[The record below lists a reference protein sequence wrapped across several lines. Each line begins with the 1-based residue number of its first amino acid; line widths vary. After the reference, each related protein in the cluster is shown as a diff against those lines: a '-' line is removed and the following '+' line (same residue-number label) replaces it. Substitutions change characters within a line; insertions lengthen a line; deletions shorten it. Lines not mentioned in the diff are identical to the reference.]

1 MQNDLLIV
9 VIFTFNL
16 ILNTFV
22 FISLCSYTFWTKVL
36 RFTYLVLRT
45 VAIKSSTQSH
55 SLFVT

>member
-1 MQNDLLIV
+1 MT
-9 VIFTFNL
+9 FTFNL

-55 SLFVT
+55 SLVT